1 MSSDEPLRVL
11 VVDDDPDFRLL
22 MEVQLGSLEDVE
34 VVGTAADGEQ
44 ALDLVEADPPDAI
57 VMDLLMPNMNGFEAI
72 ERLRRAR
79 PRIGIVAYSAV
90 AGEYARSQTAALGV
104 ELVLKSGS
112 HADILEALRRSVAR
126 ARPADDGT

>member
-1 MSSDEPLRVL
+1 VNDEVLRVL
-11 VVDDDPDFRLL
+11 VADDDPDFRLL
-22 MEVQLGSLEDVE
+22 MKVQLGSLEGIE
-34 VVGTAADGEQ
+34 VVGAAADGQE

-72 ERLRRAR
+72 ERLRRVH

-90 AGEYARSQTAALGV
+90 AGEYARTQTAALGV

-112 HADILEALRRSVAR
+112 HADILEAVRRSVERAR
-126 ARPADDGT
+126 AAADGT